1 MPKNMKIYKN
11 KMSYKQ
17 KKNIVYIDETVVVK
31 YLKTET
37 KQTTYFG
44 FWLEK
49 FTHKKTHTSLFCN
62 KIGIKSAFGDFFSR
76 DFS

>member
-1 MPKNMKIYKN
+1 MPKNLNICKN

-17 KKNIVYIDETVVVK
+17 KNIVYIDETAVVK

-44 FWLEK
+44 F
-49 FTHKKTHTSLFCN
+49 
-62 KIGIKSAFGDFFSR
+62 
-76 DFS
+76 